1 MRYVNGHV
9 GMCAVMLAIFG
20 AMLFMAAGYPPEAR
34 FLPLVI
40 GIPALALTALQLA
53 VELRRAARGGAAA
66 APVPGRLRREAGLF
80 LYLAGLLAGLL
91 LFGFLVAA
99 PVFVGVFLARREKER
114 WAVIIGASAA
124 TLAVLYVM
132 FELFLELSLFEGLI
146 FGLLAA

>member
-1 MRYVNGHV
+1 MRVNGHV

-20 AMLFMAAGYPPEAR
+20 AMLFMAADYSPEAR

-66 APVPGRLRREAGLF
+66 APVPGRLRREAVLF

-91 LFGFLVAA
+91 LFGFLVGA
-99 PVFVGVFLARREKER
+99 PVFVGVFLARREKEP
-114 WAVIIGASAA
+114 WPVVIGASAA
-124 TLAVLYVM
+124 TLTVLYVM
-132 FELFLELSLFEGLI
+132 FELFLELSLYEGFI